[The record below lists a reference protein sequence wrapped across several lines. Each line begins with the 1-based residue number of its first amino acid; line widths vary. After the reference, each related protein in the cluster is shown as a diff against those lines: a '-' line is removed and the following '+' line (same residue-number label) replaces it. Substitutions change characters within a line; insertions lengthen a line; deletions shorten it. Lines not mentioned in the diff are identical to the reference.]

1 MKKTRIMIA
10 EDEGLIAQRIK
21 ISLER
26 MGCEVVAAAS
36 RGEEAMEK
44 AVDLKPDLIMMDIMI
59 KGEMDGIE
67 TAIQIREKYDI
78 PVIYLTAYG
87 DNKTL
92 ERAKASKPV
101 GYILKPIND
110 LQMQAAIEI
119 GLHIH
124 QTEQK
129 LKVSESAL
137 QEERALLSK
146 RIEERTRELS
156 LANAELSRA
165 SRLKDE
171 FLANMSHEL
180 RTPLTV
186 ILGIAEIFYEQIYGT
201 LNEEQLGQMQMLVKS
216 SRELLTLVNNILDI
230 SRIEAGSLK
239 LSPQIVQLDKICRDA
254 VKEVTPLADPKDIEI
269 IYAPAS
275 SATQI
280 QVDRNRLKQIMVNLL
295 ENAVKFSPNRGR
307 VDFKVEEYS
316 AEGYIQ
322 FSVSDQGAGISEKN
336 LTRIFKPFAQV
347 DSSFTRKHGGAGLG
361 LVLVYRLS
369 EMQGGGL
376 TVKSELGRGSC
387 FSVRL
392 PWKNGHAAEFADA
405 PVDPSNTNP
414 NASMP
419 LQTEPLEI
427 LLAEDN
433 EKTIC
438 LISDHFALSH
448 GHVTVARNGAEAVRY
463 FREKQPDII
472 IMDLQMPV
480 MNGLEAIKQ
489 IRYREKNKN
498 HHFKRI
504 PIIVMSALITPGQR
518 QKCLAGGA
526 DEYLPKPFRLDALQK
541 IMSNCLKAS

>member
-1 MKKTRIMIA
+1 MKKTRIMIV

-44 AVDLKPDLIMMDIMI
+44 AAGLKLDLIMMDIMI
-59 KGEMDGIE
+59 KGEVDGIE

-87 DNKTL
+87 DGKTL

-129 LKVSESAL
+129 LKVSERKL
-137 QEERALLSK
+137 QEERALLT
-146 RIEERTRELS
+146 RRVEERARELS

-186 ILGIAEIFYEQIYGT
+186 ILGIAEIFHEQIYGT
-201 LNEEQLGQMQMLVKS
+201 LNDEQLEQMQMLVKS

-239 LSPQIVQLDKICRDA
+239 LSPQIVQLDKLCRDA
-254 VKEVTPLADPKDIEI
+254 VKEVTPLAEPKDVEI
-269 IYAPAS
+269 TYSPAAS
-275 SATQI
+275 VTQI
-280 QVDRNRLKQIMVNLL
+280 QIDRNRLKQIMVNLL
-295 ENAVKFSPNRGR
+295 ENAVKFSPHRGR
-307 VDFKVEEYS
+307 VDFKVEEYIS
-316 AEGYIQ
+316 EGYIQ
-322 FSVSDQGAGISEKN
+322 FSVSDQGAGISEEN

-376 TVKSELGRGSC
+376 AVESELGRGSC

-392 PWKNGHAAEFADA
+392 PWKIGDAAEFAGV
-405 PVDPSNTNP
+405 PVDSPNTNQ
-414 NASMP
+414 NKCKP
-419 LQTEPLEI
+419 LQTDPLKI

-433 EKTIC
+433 EMTIR
-438 LISDHFALSH
+438 LITDSFALSH
-448 GHVTVARNGAEAVRY
+448 GHVTVARNGAEAIRY
-463 FREKQPDII
+463 FCEKQPDII
-472 IMDLQMPV
+472 IMDIQMPV
-480 MNGLEAIKQ
+480 MNGLEAIRQ
-489 IRYREKNKN
+489 IRLKEKKIKHNS
-498 HHFKRI
+498 KRT
-504 PIIVMSALITPGQR
+504 PIIALSALITPGQR
-518 QKCLAGGA
+518 QKCLTEGA
-526 DEYLPKPFRLDALQK
+526 DAYLSKPFRLDDLQQ
-541 IMSNCLKAS
+541 SVSSCLKAG